1 MNNYQLTINEVIEI
15 INRNT
20 DINKLVAKKDNL
32 YPTDLYDLDKQQL
45 IAIILNSDFALS
57 SIKRALLEVTV
68 EELGEQDNDDD
79 LDEIDNE
86 LYEDTEASDVP
97 RETIVKVFEAD
108 KSIVTFNGEKLKHYV
123 NADVDNS
130 SVDEVKKI
138 AKEISEHDFN
148 DEAIEEAELKTF
160 KNHLPS
166 IYNMNKENK

>member
-68 EELGEQDNDDD
+68 EELGEQDQDDD

-86 LYEDTEASDVP
+86 LYEGVEALDVT
-97 RETIVKVFEAD
+97 RETIVKSFEVD

-123 NADVDNS
+123 NDNVDS
-130 SVDEVKKI
+130 SSTDEVNKI
-138 AKEISEHDFN
+138 AKEISEHDFK
-148 DEAIEEAELKTF
+148 D
-160 KNHLPS
+160 
-166 IYNMNKENK
+166 NKESK

>member
-68 EELGEQDNDDD
+68 EELGTQDNDEDDYIDDELED
-79 LDEIDNE
+79 LDGEIDRVD
-86 LYEDTEASDVP
+86 YIDKDGIIFDVP
-97 RETIVKVFEAD
+97 RETSPHVD
-108 KSIVTFNGEKLKHYV
+108 KSIVTFN
-123 NADVDNS
+123 
-130 SVDEVKKI
+130 DEEIESQDINNLDKI
-138 AKEISEHDFN
+138 A
-148 DEAIEEAELKTF
+148 EELNF
-160 KNHLPS
+160 KL
-166 IYNMNKENK
+166 

>member
-68 EELGEQDNDDD
+68 EELTEQDNDVEDD
-79 LDEIDNE
+79 VIECE
-86 LYEDTEASDVP
+86 LEPFINNGKYVGPNVT
-97 RETIVKVFEAD
+97 RETIVKSFEVD

-123 NADVDNS
+123 NDNVDS
-130 SVDEVKKI
+130 SSTDEVNKI

-148 DEAIEEAELKTF
+148 D
-160 KNHLPS
+160 
-166 IYNMNKENK
+166 NKESK

>member
-68 EELGEQDNDDD
+68 EELGTQDNDEDDYIDDELED
-79 LDEIDNE
+79 LDGEIDRVD
-86 LYEDTEASDVP
+86 YIDKDGIRFDVP
-97 RETIVKVFEAD
+97 RETSPHVD
-108 KSIVTFNGEKLKHYV
+108 KSIVTFNDEEINDKPLTDHINDV
-123 NADVDNS
+123 VEDADMHTLNN
-130 SVDEVKKI
+130 I
-138 AKEISEHDFN
+138 AKAIAKHDFSKK
-148 DEAIEEAELKTF
+148 E
-160 KNHLPS
+160 
-166 IYNMNKENK
+166 KENK

>member
-68 EELGEQDNDDD
+68 EELGTQDNDEDDYIDDELED
-79 LDEIDNE
+79 LDGEIDRVD
-86 LYEDTEASDVP
+86 YIDKDGIRFDVP
-97 RETIVKVFEAD
+97 RETSPHVD
-108 KSIVTFNGEKLKHYV
+108 KSIVTFNGKPLTEHINDAVKNPDIHKL
-123 NADVDNS
+123 NN
-130 SVDEVKKI
+130 I
-138 AKEISEHDFN
+138 AKAIAKHDFSKK
-148 DEAIEEAELKTF
+148 E
-160 KNHLPS
+160 
-166 IYNMNKENK
+166 KENK

>member
-68 EELGEQDNDDD
+68 EELGTQDNDEDDELED
-79 LDEIDNE
+79 LDGEIDRVD
-86 LYEDTEASDVP
+86 YIDKDGIRFDVP
-97 RETIVKVFEAD
+97 RETSPHVD
-108 KSIVTFNGEKLKHYV
+108 KSIVTFN
-123 NADVDNS
+123 
-130 SVDEVKKI
+130 DEPLDEANKI
-138 AKEISEHDFN
+138 AKSVQEHDF
-148 DEAIEEAELKTF
+148 DDKSIEEAELKTF
-160 KNHLPS
+160 KNHLPR
-166 IYNMNKENK
+166 IYNMNVKPKENK

>member
-68 EELGEQDNDDD
+68 EELREQDNDDD

-86 LYEDTEASDVP
+86 LYEGAEAADVP

-123 NADVDNS
+123 NVDDNSS

-148 DEAIEEAELKTF
+148 E
-160 KNHLPS
+160 
-166 IYNMNKENK
+166 NKENK

>member
-68 EELGEQDNDDD
+68 EELGTQDNDDED
-79 LDEIDNE
+79 DFIDDELEVDTDNVNDKVIYSG
-86 LYEDTEASDVP
+86 LYPDILNDVP
-97 RETIVKVFEAD
+97 RETSPHVD
-108 KSIVTFNGEKLKHYV
+108 KSIVTFNGEKIEDK
-123 NADVDNS
+123 S
-130 SVDEVKKI
+130 
-138 AKEISEHDFN
+138 KES
-148 DEAIEEAELKTF
+148 K
-160 KNHLPS
+160 
-166 IYNMNKENK
+166 

>member
-79 LDEIDNE
+79 LDEIDSE
-86 LYEDTEASDVP
+86 LYEDAEASDVP
-97 RETIVKVFEAD
+97 HETIVKVFEAD

-123 NADVDNS
+123 NVDVDNS

-148 DEAIEEAELKTF
+148 DEDIEEAELKTF
-160 KNHLPS
+160 KNHLPT
-166 IYNMNKENK
+166 IYSMKKENK

>member
-68 EELGEQDNDDD
+68 EELGTQDKDDED
-79 LDEIDNE
+79 DFIDDELDGQIDRVD
-86 LYEDTEASDVP
+86 YIDTDGIRFDVP
-97 RETIVKVFEAD
+97 RETSPHVD
-108 KSIVTFNGEKLKHYV
+108 KSIVTFNGEP
-123 NADVDNS
+123 VD
-130 SVDEVKKI
+130 DK
-138 AKEISEHDFN
+138 
-148 DEAIEEAELKTF
+148 AIEEAELKTF

-166 IYNMNKENK
+166 IYNMNVKPKENK